1 LPRRCTICEH
11 PQRDEINKALI
22 ETQNIAEIAKRYGV
36 SYDSLFRH
44 KQRHIPEALAKAQE
58 ARQIAKADS
67 LLDQVRTLQ
76 GKTLA
81 ILEEAEKTKN
91 YLTALKAIREA
102 RGNLELLAKLLGELQ
117 EKQIIN
123 ILVAPE
129 WISLRAVILTALEPY
144 PEAKQALAEA
154 LKEVEENGF
163 PGR

>member
-1 LPRRCTICEH
+1 MPRRCTICEH
-11 PQRDEINKALI
+11 PKRDEINKALI

-44 KQRHIPEALAKAQE
+44 KQGHIPEALAKAQE
-58 ARQIAKADS
+58 AREIAKADS

-129 WISLRAVILTALEPY
+129 WLSLRAVILTALEPY
-144 PEAKQALAEA
+144 PEAKQALSEA